1 MQIEKLIRGLSKS
14 LLKWYEFEKGAKAL
28 YVADGLKADEPLEE
42 ALSESGLEVDSL
54 DAVLLQKNVER
65 QEKYAN
71 ARYDY
76 IVLAGALEQC
86 RYPEDV
92 LQFLKDMLKPS
103 GKLLVGADNRL
114 GLRYFCG
121 EKDPFTLRV
130 YDGIE
135 DYAKVGNEERDKIS
149 GRNYSMSEIKG
160 ILKRSGFE
168 KYKFY
173 SVFPELKRPQILLAE
188 GYIPNETLDIRVFPQ
203 YSSPETIFLEEE
215 GLYDTLIK
223 EGMLHVMANGYFIEC
238 TLNGTLCDADQVTV
252 SSDRGEENSLATII
266 RAGKSVA
273 KKALYREG
281 KEKIRTLL
289 ENTEY
294 LKAHHVPVVN
304 ASVCGK
310 EFVMPYVEGEIA
322 TAYFQELL
330 QRDREEFLAEL
341 TRFFDIILKSSE
353 QVPYS
358 EINWEHFEPGWERR
372 KEDDP
377 NIDKWKKIVSLG
389 GSCKQDIG
397 VILKRGFIDMI
408 SLNCFYSEGNFLFFD
423 QEFYME
429 NLPANVIMLRTI
441 DCIYR
446 RRPVLQGIMPQDDV
460 LKHFHLYKYKDTW
473 RKYEWK
479 FLENIRK
486 EKELASYHKKHRRDF
501 NLVNAN
507 RMRMNFSQGEY
518 EKLFFDIFRNVYGKK
533 LYLFGSGSFAEKFL
547 EKFGSELD
555 IAGVFDNN
563 EERWGKRLGGIEIQ
577 SPETILGIK
586 ETCKII
592 ICIKQYEE
600 ILNQLKHM
608 GVKDISIYSP
618 YIDYSLPVEF
628 NQHEKKEDGKKYNIG
643 YVAGVF
649 DLFHIGHLNLLKRAK
664 QQCNYLIVGVV
675 SDEQVMKDKMTTPY
689 IPFEE
694 RLEIVKACKYV
705 DKAVKIPINYPTTED
720 AFRKYQ
726 FDVQFSGS
734 DYENDP
740 IWLAKK
746 TFLRQHGSD
755 LVFFPYTESTSSSK
769 IKKQVEK
776 RMTWRGKS

>member
-1 MQIEKLIRGLSKS
+1 MENIIRGLIKG
-14 LLKWYEFEKGAKAL
+14 LLKWYEFEKKGRVL
-28 YVADGLKADEPLEE
+28 YVTGGSEEYKPLEE
-42 ALSESGLEVDSL
+42 SLLERDL
-54 DAVLLQKNVER
+54 DVKRLPFSVLDQCLQNHKKCADV
-65 QEKYAN
+65 A
-71 ARYDY
+71 YDY
-76 IVLAGALEQC
+76 IVLIGALEWSK
-86 RYPEDV
+86 YPEAA
-92 LQFLKDMLKPS
+92 LGFLKDMLKPS
-103 GKLLVGADNRL
+103 GKLLIGADNRL
-114 GLRYFCG
+114 GIRYFCG

-135 DYAKVGNEERDKIS
+135 DYAKVGNKERNKIF

-160 ILKRSGFE
+160 MLKRSGFE

-173 SVFPELKRPQILLAE
+173 AVFPELKRPQILLAE

-238 TLNGTLCDADQVTV
+238 TLNGILCDADQITV

-266 RAGKSVA
+266 RAGKSVT
-273 KKALYREG
+273 KKALYKEG

-294 LKAHHVPVVN
+294 LKAHHVPIVDV
-304 ASVCGK
+304 AICGK
-310 EFVMPYVEGEIA
+310 EFVMPYVKGEIA

-341 TRFFDIILKSSE
+341 ARFFDIILKSSE
-353 QVPYS
+353 HVPYS
-358 EINWEHFEPGWERR
+358 EVNWEHFEPGWERR

-377 NIDKWKKIVSLG
+377 NIDKWKRIVSLG

-429 NLPANVIMLRTI
+429 NLPANVIMIRTI

-446 RRPVLQGIMPQDDV
+446 RRSFLQGIMPQDDV
-460 LKHFHLYKYKDTW
+460 LKHFHLYRYKDTW
-473 RKYEWK
+473 RKYEGK

-486 EKELASYHKKHRRDF
+486 EKELASYHKKHRREI
-501 NLVNAN
+501 NTVNAN
-507 RMRMNFSQGEY
+507 RMRMNFSQEEY
-518 EKLFFDIFRNVYGKK
+518 EKLFFDIFRNVNGKK

-547 EKFGSELD
+547 DKFGSELD
-555 IAGVFDNN
+555 IAGIFDNN
-563 EERWGKRLGGIEIQ
+563 KERWGKQLGKIEIQ
-577 SPETILGIK
+577 SPETILEIE
-586 ETCKII
+586 ETYKII

-600 ILNQLKHM
+600 ILNQLKQM

-618 YIDYSLPVEF
+618 YIDYPLPLEF
-628 NQHEKKEDGKKYNIG
+628 NQDEKKDDGKKYNIG

-649 DLFHIGHLNLLKRAK
+649 DLFHIGHLNLFKRAK

-675 SDEQVMKDKMTTPY
+675 SDEQVMQDKMTTPY

-705 DKAVKIPINYPTTED
+705 DKAVKIPIKYPTTED
-720 AFRKYQ
+720 AFRRYR

-734 DYENDP
+734 DYADDP

-746 TFLRQHGSD
+746 VFLQQHGSD
-755 LVFFPYTESTSSSK
+755 MVFFPYTETTSSTE
-769 IKKQVEK
+769 IKDVISREGCN
-776 RMTWRGKS
+776 R

>member
-1 MQIEKLIRGLSKS
+1 MQIQKLIRGLPKS
-14 LLKWYEFEKGAKAL
+14 LLKWYEFEKGARAL
-28 YVADGLKADEPLEE
+28 YLYGGWKEKEPLEE
-42 ALSESGLEVDSL
+42 ALSESGLEVDSV
-54 DAVLLQKNVER
+54 DTVLLQKNMEK
-65 QEKYAN
+65 QEKYAD
-71 ARYDY
+71 AIYDY
-76 IVLAGALEQC
+76 IVLVGALEQC
-86 RYPEDV
+86 RYPEIV
-92 LQFLKDMLKPS
+92 LEFLKNLLKPS
-103 GKLLVGADNRL
+103 GKMLIGADNRL

-135 DYAKVGNEERDKIS
+135 DYAKVGNKERSKIF

-160 ILKRSGFE
+160 MLKRSGFE
-168 KYKFY
+168 KHKFY

-188 GYIPNETLDIRVFPQ
+188 GYMPNETLDIRVFPQ
-203 YSSPETIFLEEE
+203 YSSPQTIFLEEE
-215 GLYDTLIK
+215 ELYDTLIK

-238 TLNGTLCDADQVTV
+238 TLNGILCDADQITV

-266 RAGKSVA
+266 RAGKSVT
-273 KKALYREG
+273 KKALYKEG

-294 LKAHHVPVVN
+294 LKAHHVPVVD
-304 ASVCGK
+304 ASICGK
-310 EFVMPYVEGEIA
+310 EFVMPYVEGKIA

-330 QRDREEFLAEL
+330 QKDKEEFLAEL
-341 TRFFDIILKSSE
+341 ARFFDIILRSSE
-353 QVPYS
+353 HVPYS

-377 NIDKWKKIVSLG
+377 NKDKWKKIVSLD

-408 SLNCFYSEGNFLFFD
+408 SLNCFYSKRNFLFFD

-429 NLPANVIMLRTI
+429 NLPANVIMMRTI

-446 RRPVLQGIMPQDDV
+446 RRSFLQAIMPQNDV
-460 LKHFHLYKYKDTW
+460 LKHFHLYRFKDTW
-473 RKYEWK
+473 RKYEGK

-486 EKELASYHKKHRRDF
+486 EKELASYHKKYRRDF
-501 NLVNAN
+501 NTVSAN
-507 RMRMNFSQGEY
+507 RMRMNFSQEEY
-518 EKLFFDIFRNVYGKK
+518 EKLFFDIFRNANGKK
-533 LYLFGSGSFAEKFL
+533 LYLFGSGSFAKKFL

-555 IAGVFDNN
+555 IAGIFDNN
-563 EERWGKRLGGIEIQ
+563 KERWGKQLGKIEIQ
-577 SPETILGIK
+577 SPGIILGI
-586 ETCKII
+586 EESYKII

-618 YIDYSLPVEF
+618 YIDYPLPLEF
-628 NQHEKKEDGKKYNIG
+628 NQDEKKDDGKKYNIG
-643 YVAGVF
+643 YIVGVF
-649 DLFHIGHLNLLKRAK
+649 DLFHIGHLNLFKRAK

-675 SDEQVMKDKMTTPY
+675 SDEQVMQDKMTTPY

-720 AFRKYQ
+720 AFRKYR

-734 DYENDP
+734 DYANDP

-746 TFLRQHGSD
+746 VFLQQHGSD
-755 LVFFPYTESTSSSK
+755 MVFFPYTETTSSTK
-769 IKKQVEK
+769 IKDVISREGCN
-776 RMTWRGKS
+776 R

>member
-1 MQIEKLIRGLSKS
+1 MQIENIIRGLVKG
-14 LLKWYEFEKGAKAL
+14 LLKWYEFEKNGRVL
-28 YVADGLKADEPLEE
+28 YVTSGSEEYEPLEE
-42 ALSESGLEVDSL
+42 ALLEKDLEVERLSFSVL
-54 DAVLLQKNVER
+54 DQCLKNHKKCKDV
-65 QEKYAN
+65 A
-71 ARYDY
+71 YDY
-76 IVLAGALEQC
+76 IVLVGVLEWSK
-86 RYPEDV
+86 YPEV
-92 LQFLKDMLKPS
+92 SLGFLIDMLKPS
-103 GKLLVGADNRL
+103 GKLLIGADNRL
-114 GLRYFCG
+114 GIRYFCG

-135 DYAKVGNEERDKIS
+135 DYAKVGYKERDKIS

-238 TLNGTLCDADQVTV
+238 TLNGTLCDADQITV

-266 RAGKSVA
+266 RAGKSVT
-273 KKALYREG
+273 KKALYKEG
-281 KEKIRTLL
+281 KEKIRTLM

-294 LKAHHVPVVN
+294 LKAHHVPVVD
-304 ASVCGK
+304 ASICGK

-322 TAYFQELL
+322 TNYFQELL
-330 QRDREEFLAEL
+330 QKDKEEFMAEL
-341 TRFFDIILKSSE
+341 ARFFDIILKSSE
-353 QVPYS
+353 HVTYS
-358 EINWEHFEPGWERR
+358 EINWDHFEPGWERR

-377 NIDKWKKIVSLG
+377 NIDKWKRIVSLG
-389 GSCKQDIG
+389 DSCKQDIG

-408 SLNCFYSEGNFLFFD
+408 SLNCFCSEGNFLFFD

-446 RRPVLQGIMPQDDV
+446 RRSVLQGIMPQDDV
-460 LKHFHLYKYKDTW
+460 LKYFHLYKYKDTW
-473 RKYEWK
+473 RKYEGK

-486 EKELASYHKKHRRDF
+486 EKELASYHKKYRREF
-501 NLVNAN
+501 NVVNAN
-507 RMRMNFSQGEY
+507 RMRMNFSQEEY
-518 EKLFFDIFRNVYGKK
+518 EKLFFDIFRNANGKK
-533 LYLFGSGSFAEKFL
+533 LYLFGSGSFAKNFL
-547 EKFGSELD
+547 EKYGSELD
-555 IAGVFDNN
+555 IAGIFDNN
-563 EERWGKRLGGIEIQ
+563 KERWGKQLGKIEIQ
-577 SPETILGIK
+577 SPGIILGIE
-586 ETCKII
+586 ETYKII

-618 YIDYSLPVEF
+618 YIDYPLPLEF
-628 NQHEKKEDGKKYNIG
+628 NQDEKKDDGKRYNIG
-643 YVAGVF
+643 YIAGVF
-649 DLFHIGHLNLLKRAK
+649 DLFHIGHLNLFRRAK

-675 SDEQVMKDKMTTPY
+675 SDEQVVQDKMTTPY

-705 DKAVKIPINYPTTED
+705 DKAVKIPIKYPTTED
-720 AFRKYQ
+720 AFRKYR
-726 FDVQFSGS
+726 FDVQFSGN

-755 LVFFPYTESTSSSK
+755 LVFLPYTESTSSSK

-776 RMTWRGKS
+776 RGTWREKS